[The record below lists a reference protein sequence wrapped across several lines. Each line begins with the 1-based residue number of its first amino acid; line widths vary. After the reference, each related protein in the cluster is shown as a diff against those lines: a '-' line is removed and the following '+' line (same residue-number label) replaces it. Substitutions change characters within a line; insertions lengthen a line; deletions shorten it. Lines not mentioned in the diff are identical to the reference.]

1 MNSTL
6 LRTTLASAAL
16 LGVLSLAG
24 CSNNDD
30 MSGMPGHA
38 SSASPT
44 AAASGTATTSAE
56 FNDADVT
63 FAQMM
68 IPHHQQAVQ
77 MSDMILAKEGVNP
90 EVISLAQQ
98 IKAAQQPEID
108 TMKSWLSAWGRPTM
122 AGGHEMGDGKMT
134 EEEMR
139 ALDEAD
145 GPEAQKLFLEGMIKH
160 HRGAIAMAQTEI
172 ANGKNPDAI
181 ALARSIVDTQQKEI
195 TTIEGL
201 LAKL

>member
-1 MNSTL
+1 MKPTL
-6 LRTTLASAAL
+6 LRTTLAAAAL
-16 LGVLSLAG
+16 VAALAG
-24 CSNNDD
+24 CSNNED
-30 MSGMPGHA
+30 MSGMPVHG

-44 AAASGTATTSAE
+44 AAASGSASASAE

-68 IPHHQQAVQ
+68 IPHHEQAVE

-122 AGGHEMGDGKMT
+122 AGGHEMGDGPMT

-139 ALDEAD
+139 ALDEAE

>member
-1 MNSTL
+1 MKPTL
-6 LRTTLASAAL
+6 LRTTLAAAAL
-16 LGVLSLAG
+16 AAALAG

-30 MSGMPGHA
+30 MSGMPGHG

-44 AAASGTATTSAE
+44 AAASGSASASTE

-68 IPHHQQAVQ
+68 IPHHEQAVE
-77 MSDMILAKEGVNP
+77 MSNMILAKEGVNP
-90 EVISLAQQ
+90 DVIALAQQ

-108 TMKSWLSAWGRPTM
+108 TLKSWLSAWGREPM
-122 AGGHEMGDGKMT
+122 SGGHQMGDGQMT
-134 EEEMR
+134 EEEMK

-145 GPEAQKLFLEGMIKH
+145 GPTGQELFLQGMIKH
-160 HRGAIAMAQTEI
+160 HEGAIQMARIEV
-172 ANGKNPDAI
+172 NDGENPDAI
-181 ALARSIVDTQQKEI
+181 ALARSIVDSQQKEI
-195 TTIEGL
+195 TTINDL

>member
-1 MNSTL
+1 MKPTL
-6 LRTTLASAAL
+6 LRTTLAAAAL
-16 LGVLSLAG
+16 VAALAG
-24 CSNNDD
+24 CSNNED

-56 FNDADVT
+56 FNDADVM

-68 IPHHQQAVQ
+68 IPHHEQAVE

-90 EVISLAQQ
+90 DVIALAQQ

-122 AGGHEMGDGKMT
+122 AGGHQMDDGQMT
-134 EEEMR
+134 EEEMKT
-139 ALDEAD
+139 LNEAD
-145 GPEAQKLFLEGMIKH
+145 GPTGQKLFLQGMIKH
-160 HRGAIAMAQTEI
+160 HQGAIQMAQTEI
-172 ANGKNPDAI
+172 TGGKNPDAV
-181 ALARSIVDTQQKEI
+181 ALARNIVDSQQKEI
-195 TTIEGL
+195 TTMNGL

>member
-1 MNSTL
+1 MKPTL
-6 LRTTLASAAL
+6 LRTLATAAL
-16 LGVLSLAG
+16 VSVFTLAG
-24 CSNNDD
+24 CSDNDD

-38 SSASPT
+38 NSPSPT
-44 AAASGTATTSAE
+44 ATASGPATTSTE

-68 IPHHQQAVQ
+68 IPHHEQAVE

-90 EVISLAQQ
+90 DVIALAQQ

-122 AGGHEMGDGKMT
+122 AGGHQMGDGPMT
-134 EEEMR
+134 EEEMKT
-139 ALDEAD
+139 LDEAD
-145 GPEAQKLFLEGMIKH
+145 GPTGQKLFLEGMIKH
-160 HRGAIAMAQTEI
+160 HQGAIRMAQTEI
-172 ANGKNPDAI
+172 TNGNNADAI
-181 ALARSIVDTQQKEI
+181 ALARNIVDTQQKEI

>member
-44 AAASGTATTSAE
+44 AASGTASMSAE

-68 IPHHQQAVQ
+68 IPHHEQAVQ

-90 EVISLAQQ
+90 DVIALAQQ

-122 AGGHEMGDGKMT
+122 AGGHQMGDGPMT
-134 EEEMR
+134 EEEMKT
-139 ALDEAD
+139 LDEAD
-145 GPEAQKLFLEGMIKH
+145 GPTGQKLFLEGMIKH